1 MVRGSLAL
9 LLFIGLYLPLG
20 SRAAAQIGNKVL
32 QNGEI
37 LCLSISLSAHPSV
50 CPSVPP
56 LGRPAKPKAQ
66 PAWPEARGL
75 KPEAW
80 LAGGT
85 TVLDGLGLR
94 TRAIT
99 SIHQLLFVSGLKVN
113 LQNTF
118 YELKPIMKFHW
129 FMSKSFH
136 YYSNKHCVA
145 SVGGCCAIFFKK

>member
-1 MVRGSLAL
+1 M
-9 LLFIGLYLPLG
+9 
-20 SRAAAQIGNKVL
+20 
-32 QNGEI
+32 
-37 LCLSISLSAHPSV
+37 SISLSAHPSV

-56 LGRPAKPKAQ
+56 LGHPAKPKAQ

-118 YELKPIMKFHW
+118 YELEPIMEFRCS
-129 FMSKSFH
+129 MAKSLRDG
-136 YYSNKHCVA
+136 SNRS
-145 SVGGCCAIFFKK
+145 SVGGC